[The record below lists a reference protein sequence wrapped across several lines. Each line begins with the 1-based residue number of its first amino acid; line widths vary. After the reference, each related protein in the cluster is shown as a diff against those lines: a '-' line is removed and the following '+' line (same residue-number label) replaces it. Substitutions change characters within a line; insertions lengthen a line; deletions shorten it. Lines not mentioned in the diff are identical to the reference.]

1 MIVRQ
6 RATDPFILYKV
17 QYRHWENR
25 FCELKPVSSLR
36 ELKKVELSDK
46 LQFASIYKDKEI
58 ESDVVEKVDIFNM
71 DNNLGNEIESKYEL

>member
-17 QYRHWENR
+17 QYRHWEEK
-25 FCELKPVSSLR
+25 FCELKSVSSLK

-46 LQFASIYKDKEI
+46 LQFSAINKYKEL
-58 ESDVVEKVDIFNM
+58 ESNVTEEVDIFNM
-71 DNNLGNEIESKYEL
+71 DYALGRKIESRYEL